1 MMKQSLPIDGLQED
15 LVAACGRAR
24 RLVLRAPTGSGKSTR
39 IPQMLLDLNL
49 VQGQIVVLQPRRI
62 AARLLAA
69 RIAQERGVRLGGEV
83 GYQIRFERV
92 ESAQTRIKFV
102 TEALLLRQMAT
113 DPGLKGV
120 GAVVFDEFHER
131 NLHSD
136 VALALARRLQETH
149 RPDLLIMAMSATLD
163 TEGVAKWLGS
173 AETLAAD
180 GRAYPVQIEY
190 THLPRHSNR
199 PIWDAAAEQ
208 VRRVLSEEAEGDVLV
223 FMPGSY
229 EIARTIG
236 AVRNL
241 PESGGVDILPL
252 YGELPPEEQD
262 RAVRPG
268 PGRKVIVATNV
279 AETSLTIPGVRAVV
293 DAGLARIARFDPHR
307 GIDTLL
313 VEPVSQASAEQR
325 AGRAGRTGPGRCI
338 RLWSQTDHAARPLRE
353 VPEIRRVD
361 LSETILLL
369 LASGWGEAA
378 SFPWY
383 EKPEE
388 KALQR
393 ALTQLADLG
402 AVDVQGKLT
411 HLGRRMSAFP
421 AHPRYARMLLAAGE
435 LDCVYEVCRIAG
447 LAQGRDILFRKVD
460 DRTENARDSVEQE
473 DGSDFF
479 PRLALL
485 QRASEM
491 KFDADAC
498 DRFGVHG
505 QAARQADQAA
515 RQFLR
520 LAEAQGLPVSDR
532 VADPAAVRRCLLLGF
547 SDRLAVRLDAG
558 TLRCALVHGRA
569 GELRRES
576 SIRNAKLLVAAE
588 VDEIQA
594 RGGVTTYLS
603 LATAVE
609 EAWLQ
614 ELFPAEFSTVN
625 QVRYDA
631 AQRRVV
637 TRVER
642 RFRDLILEAKERD
655 DAPSDAASRLLAE
668 EVAAGRLEL
677 EKWDVPVDAWIR
689 RVNFLAK
696 HCPELGIPPFDEVAR
711 RMVIEEVCAGAV
723 AYRDIRDRPV
733 FGVVR
738 GWLTHEQAMA
748 LESYCPEKIVLPR
761 KKHPARIEYTEDGL
775 AEVEATV
782 QELYDFPGSK
792 LRVCLGK
799 VPLVVCIQS
808 PARRTQQRTTDLDA
822 FWKGSYEGVKKELR
836 GRYPR
841 HEWR

>member
-1 MMKQSLPIDGLQED
+1 MKQPLPIDTLKDG
-15 LVAACGRAR
+15 LVAACGRVR

-69 RIAQERGVRLGGEV
+69 RIAQEREVRLGGEV

-102 TEALLLRQMAT
+102 TEALLLRQMAS
-113 DPGLKGV
+113 DPELKGV

-163 TEGVAKWLGS
+163 TEAVAKWLGS

-190 THLPRHSNR
+190 THMPRNSTR

-208 VRRVLSEEAEGDVLV
+208 VRRVLREESEGDILV

-229 EIARTIG
+229 EIMRTIG

-262 RAVRPG
+262 RAVKPS

-313 VEPVSQASAEQR
+313 IEPVSQASAEQR

-338 RLWSQTDHAARPLRE
+338 RLWSQTDHEARPLRE
-353 VPEIRRVD
+353 VPEIKRVD

-369 LASGWGEAA
+369 LSSGWGDAA
-378 SFPWY
+378 TFPWY
-383 EKPEE
+383 EKPDE

-393 ALTQLADLG
+393 ALTVLADLG
-402 AVDVQGKLT
+402 AVDTQGKLT
-411 HLGRRMSAFP
+411 PIGRRMSVFP

-485 QRASEM
+485 QRAVEM

-520 LAEAQGLPVSDR
+520 LAEGQGLPVSDR
-532 VADPAAVRRCLLLGF
+532 IADPAAIRRCLLLGF

-558 TLRCALVHGRA
+558 TLRCALVHGRT

-576 SIRNAKLLVAAE
+576 SIRNAKLLVVAE

-603 LATAVE
+603 LATAIE

-625 QVRYDA
+625 HVRYDA
-631 AQRRVV
+631 TQRRVV

-642 RFRDLILEAKERD
+642 RFRDLVLEAKERD
-655 DAPSDAASRLLAE
+655 DAPSDAASRILAE

-677 EKWDVPVDAWIR
+677 EKWDAPVDAWIR
-689 RVNFLAK
+689 RVNFLSK
-696 HCPELGIPPFDEVAR
+696 HCPELGIPVFDDAAR
-711 RMVIEEVCAGAV
+711 RMVIEEVCTGAV

-748 LESYCPEKIVLPR
+748 LDSYCPEKIILPR
-761 KKHPARIEYTEDGL
+761 KKHPARIEYTADGQ
-775 AEVEATV
+775 AEIEATV

-799 VPLVVCIQS
+799 VPMVICIQS
-808 PARRTQQRTTDLDA
+808 PARRTQQRTIDLDA

>member
-1 MMKQSLPIDGLQED
+1 MKQALPIDDLKDGLT
-15 LVAACGRAR
+15 AACGRVR

-39 IPQMLLDLNL
+39 IPQMLLDLGL
-49 VQGQIVVLQPRRI
+49 VEGQIIVLQPRRI

-69 RIAQERGVRLGGEV
+69 RIAQERNVRLGGEV

-102 TEALLLRQMAT
+102 TEALLLRQMAS
-113 DPGLKGV
+113 DPELKGV
-120 GAVVFDEFHER
+120 GAVIFDEFHER

-136 VALALARRLQETH
+136 VALALARRLQET
-149 RPDLLIMAMSATLD
+149 RRSDLLIMAMSATLD

-180 GRAYPVQIEY
+180 GRAYPVEIEY
-190 THLPRHSNR
+190 THLPRNSAR

-208 VRRVLSEEAEGDVLV
+208 VRRLLQEEAEGDILV

-229 EIARTIG
+229 EIMRTIG

-241 PESGGVDILPL
+241 PESGGVEILPL

-262 RAVRPG
+262 RAVRSG
-268 PGRKVIVATNV
+268 PNRKVIVATNV

-293 DAGLARIARFDPHR
+293 DAGLARIARFDAHR

-313 VEPVSQASAEQR
+313 VEPISQAAAEQR

-338 RLWSQTDHAARPLRE
+338 RLWSQTDQEARPLRE

-369 LASGWGEAA
+369 LSSGWGDAA
-378 SFPWY
+378 TFPWY
-383 EKPEE
+383 EKPED

-393 ALTQLADLG
+393 ALAVLADLG
-402 AVDVQGKLT
+402 AVDTHGKLT
-411 HLGRRMSAFP
+411 PIGRRMAVFP
-421 AHPRYARMLLAAGE
+421 AHPRYARMLLAAGDF
-435 LDCVYEVCRIAG
+435 DCVFEVCRIAG

-485 QRASEM
+485 QRAIDM

-520 LAEAQGLPVSDR
+520 LAEGQGLPVSDR
-532 VADPAAVRRCLLLGF
+532 VADPASVRRCILLGF

-558 TLRCALVHGRA
+558 TLRCALVHGRS

-576 SIRNAKLLVAAE
+576 AIRSAKLLVAAE

-609 EAWLQ
+609 ESWLQ
-614 ELFPAEFSTVN
+614 ELFPDDFTSVN

-637 TRVER
+637 TRTER
-642 RFRDLILEAKERD
+642 RFRDLVLEAKERD
-655 DAPSDAASRLLAE
+655 DAPSDAASRMLAA

-677 EKWDVPVDAWIR
+677 EKWDPSVDAWIR
-689 RVNFLAK
+689 RVNFLSK
-696 HCPELGIPPFDEVAR
+696 HCPELGIPAFDEDAR

-748 LESYCPEKIVLPR
+748 LDSYCPERIILPR
-761 KKHPARIEYTEDGL
+761 KKHPAKIEYTEDAT
-775 AEVEATV
+775 AEIEATV

-799 VPLVVCIQS
+799 IPMIICIQS
-808 PARRTQQRTTDLDA
+808 PARRTQQRTSDLDA
-822 FWKGSYEGVKKELR
+822 FWKGSYEGVKKELK

>member
-1 MMKQSLPIDGLQED
+1 
-15 LVAACGRAR
+15 VR

-102 TEALLLRQMAT
+102 TEALLLRQMAS
-113 DPGLKGV
+113 DPELKGV

-190 THLPRHSNR
+190 THLPRNSTR

-208 VRRVLSEEAEGDVLV
+208 VRRVLSEEAEGDILV

-229 EIARTIG
+229 EIMRTIG

-262 RAVRPG
+262 RAVKPS

-338 RLWSQTDHAARPLRE
+338 RLWSQTDHEARPLRE
-353 VPEIRRVD
+353 VPEIKRVD

-369 LASGWGEAA
+369 LSSGWGEAA
-378 SFPWY
+378 TFPWY
-383 EKPEE
+383 EKPDD

-393 ALTQLADLG
+393 ALTVLADLG
-402 AVDVQGKLT
+402 AVDAQGKLSA
-411 HLGRRMSAFP
+411 LGRRMSVFP
-421 AHPRYARMLLAAGE
+421 AHPRYARMLLAAGD

-485 QRASEM
+485 QRAVEM

-520 LAEAQGLPVSDR
+520 LAEGQGLPVSDR
-532 VADPAAVRRCLLLGF
+532 IADPAAVRRCLLLGF

-558 TLRCALVHGRA
+558 TLRCALVHGRT

-603 LATAVE
+603 LATAIE

-625 QVRYDA
+625 QVRYDGS
-631 AQRRVV
+631 QRRVV

-642 RFRDLILEAKERD
+642 RFRDLVLEAKERD

-677 EKWDVPVDAWIR
+677 EKWDAPVDAWIR
-689 RVNFLAK
+689 RVNFLSK
-696 HCPELGIPPFDEVAR
+696 HCPELGIPPFDEAAR

-761 KKHPARIEYTEDGL
+761 KKHPARIEYTEDGQ

-799 VPLVVCIQS
+799 VPMVVCIQS

-836 GRYPR
+836 GRYPK

>member
-1 MMKQSLPIDGLQED
+1 MKQPLPIDGLQAD
-15 LVAACGRAR
+15 LVAACGRVR

-102 TEALLLRQMAT
+102 TEALLLRQMAS
-113 DPGLKGV
+113 DPELKGV

-190 THLPRHSNR
+190 THLPRNSTR
-199 PIWDAAAEQ
+199 PVWDAAAEQ
-208 VRRVLSEEAEGDVLV
+208 VRRVLSEEAEGDILV

-229 EIARTIG
+229 EIMRTIG

-262 RAVRPG
+262 RAVKPS

-338 RLWSQTDHAARPLRE
+338 RLWSQTDHEARPLRE
-353 VPEIRRVD
+353 VPEIKRVD

-369 LASGWGEAA
+369 LSSGWGEAA
-378 SFPWY
+378 TFPWY
-383 EKPEE
+383 EKPDD

-393 ALTQLADLG
+393 ALTVLADLG
-402 AVDVQGKLT
+402 AVDAQGKLT
-411 HLGRRMSAFP
+411 NLGRRMSVFP
-421 AHPRYARMLLAAGE
+421 AHPRYARMLLAAGD

-485 QRASEM
+485 QRAVEM

-520 LAEAQGLPVSDR
+520 LAEGQGLPVSDR
-532 VADPAAVRRCLLLGF
+532 IADPAAVRRCLLLGF

-558 TLRCALVHGRA
+558 TLRCALVHGRT

-603 LATAVE
+603 LATAIE

-614 ELFPAEFSTVN
+614 ELFPSEFSTVN
-625 QVRYDA
+625 QVRYDGS
-631 AQRRVV
+631 QRRVV

-642 RFRDLILEAKERD
+642 RFRDLVLEAKERD

-677 EKWDVPVDAWIR
+677 EKWDAPVDAWIR
-689 RVNFLAK
+689 RVNFLSK
-696 HCPELGIPPFDEVAR
+696 HCPELGIPPFDEAAR

-748 LESYCPEKIVLPR
+748 LESYCPEKIILPR
-761 KKHPARIEYTEDGL
+761 KKHPARIEYTEDGQ

-799 VPLVVCIQS
+799 VPMVVCIQS

-836 GRYPR
+836 GRYPK

>member
-1 MMKQSLPIDGLQED
+1 MKQPLPIDALQAD
-15 LVAACGRAR
+15 LVAACGRVR

-69 RIAQERGVRLGGEV
+69 RIAQERNVRLGGEV

-102 TEALLLRQMAT
+102 TEALLLRQMAS
-113 DPGLKGV
+113 DPELKGV

-180 GRAYPVQIEY
+180 GRTYPVQIEY
-190 THLPRHSNR
+190 THLPRNSTR

-208 VRRVLSEEAEGDVLV
+208 VRRVLSEEAEGDILV

-229 EIARTIG
+229 EIMRTIG

-241 PESGGVDILPL
+241 PESGGVEILPL

-262 RAVRPG
+262 RAVKPS

-338 RLWSQTDHAARPLRE
+338 RLWSQTDHEARPLRE
-353 VPEIRRVD
+353 VPEIKRVD

-369 LASGWGEAA
+369 LSSGWGEAA
-378 SFPWY
+378 TFPWY
-383 EKPEE
+383 EKPDD

-393 ALTQLADLG
+393 ALTVLADLG
-402 AVDVQGKLT
+402 AVDAHGKLT
-411 HLGRRMSAFP
+411 NLGRRMSVFP
-421 AHPRYARMLLAAGE
+421 AHPRYARMLLAAGD

-485 QRASEM
+485 QRAVEM

-520 LAEAQGLPVSDR
+520 LAEGQGLPVSDR
-532 VADPAAVRRCLLLGF
+532 IADPAAVRRCLLLGF

-558 TLRCALVHGRA
+558 TLRCALVHGRT

-603 LATAVE
+603 LATAIE

-625 QVRYDA
+625 QVRYDGS
-631 AQRRVV
+631 QRRVV

-642 RFRDLILEAKERD
+642 RFRDLVLEAKERD

-677 EKWDVPVDAWIR
+677 EKWDAPVDAWIR

-696 HCPELGIPPFDEVAR
+696 HCPELGIPPFDDAAR

-761 KKHPARIEYTEDGL
+761 KKHPARIEYTEDGQ

-782 QELYDFPGSK
+782 QELYDFPGTK

-799 VPLVVCIQS
+799 VPMVVCIQS

-836 GRYPR
+836 GRYPK

>member
-1 MMKQSLPIDGLQED
+1 MKQALPIDDLKEGLT
-15 LVAACGRAR
+15 AACGRVR

-39 IPQMLLDLNL
+39 IPQMLLDLGL
-49 VQGQIVVLQPRRI
+49 VEGQIIVLQPRRI

-69 RIAQERGVRLGGEV
+69 RIAQERNVRLGGEV

-102 TEALLLRQMAT
+102 TEALLLRQMAS
-113 DPGLKGV
+113 DPELKGV
-120 GAVVFDEFHER
+120 GAVIFDEFHER

-136 VALALARRLQETH
+136 VALALARRLQETR

-180 GRAYPVQIEY
+180 GRAYPVEIEY
-190 THLPRHSNR
+190 THLPRNSAR

-208 VRRVLSEEAEGDVLV
+208 VRRLLQEEAEGDILV

-229 EIARTIG
+229 EIMRTIG

-241 PESGGVDILPL
+241 PESGGAEILPL

-262 RAVRPG
+262 RAVKPG
-268 PGRKVIVATNV
+268 PNRKVIVATNV

-293 DAGLARIARFDPHR
+293 DAGLARIARFDAHR

-313 VEPVSQASAEQR
+313 VEPISQASAEQR
-325 AGRAGRTGPGRCI
+325 AGRAGRTGPGRCV
-338 RLWSQTDHAARPLRE
+338 RLWSQTDQEARPLRE

-369 LASGWGEAA
+369 LSSGWGDAA
-378 SFPWY
+378 TFPWY
-383 EKPEE
+383 EKPED

-393 ALTQLADLG
+393 ALAVLADLG
-402 AVDVQGKLT
+402 AVDTHGKLT
-411 HLGRRMSAFP
+411 PIGRRMAVFP
-421 AHPRYARMLLAAGE
+421 AHPRYARMLLAAGDF
-435 LDCVYEVCRIAG
+435 DCVFEVCRIAG

-485 QRASEM
+485 ERAIDM

-520 LAEAQGLPVSDR
+520 LAEGQGLPVSDR
-532 VADPAAVRRCLLLGF
+532 VADPASVRRCILLGF

-558 TLRCALVHGRA
+558 TLRCALVHGRS

-576 SIRNAKLLVAAE
+576 AIRNAKLLVAAE

-609 EAWLQ
+609 ESWLQ
-614 ELFPAEFSTVN
+614 ELFPDDFTSVN

-631 AQRRVV
+631 TQRRVV
-637 TRVER
+637 TRTER
-642 RFRDLILEAKERD
+642 RFRDLVLEAKERD
-655 DAPSDAASRLLAE
+655 DAPSDAASRILAA

-677 EKWDVPVDAWIR
+677 EKWDPSVDAWIR
-689 RVNFLAK
+689 RVNFLSK
-696 HCPELGIPPFDEVAR
+696 HCPEIGIPAFDEDAR

-748 LESYCPEKIVLPR
+748 LDSYCPERIILPR
-761 KKHPARIEYTEDGL
+761 KKHPAKIEYTEDAT
-775 AEVEATV
+775 AEIEATV

-799 VPLVVCIQS
+799 IPMIICIQS
-808 PARRTQQRTTDLDA
+808 PARRTQQRTSDLDA
-822 FWKGSYEGVKKELR
+822 FWKGSYEGVKKELK

>member
-1 MMKQSLPIDGLQED
+1 MKQPLPIDTLQD
-15 LVAACGRAR
+15 GLVAACGRVR

-102 TEALLLRQMAT
+102 TEALLLRQMAS
-113 DPGLKGV
+113 DPELKGI

-163 TEGVAKWLGS
+163 TESVAKWLGS

-190 THLPRHSNR
+190 THLPRNSTR

-208 VRRVLSEEAEGDVLV
+208 VRRVLREESEGDILV

-229 EIARTIG
+229 EIMRTIG

-262 RAVRPG
+262 RAVKPS

-338 RLWSQTDHAARPLRE
+338 RLWSQTDHEARPLRE
-353 VPEIRRVD
+353 VPEIKRVD

-369 LASGWGEAA
+369 LTSGWGEAA
-378 SFPWY
+378 TFPWY
-383 EKPEE
+383 EKPED

-393 ALTQLADLG
+393 ALTVLADLG
-402 AVDVQGKLT
+402 AVDAQGKLT
-411 HLGRRMSAFP
+411 SLGRRMSVFP

-485 QRASEM
+485 QRAVEM

-520 LAEAQGLPVSDR
+520 LAEGQGLPVSDR
-532 VADPAAVRRCLLLGF
+532 IADPVAVRRCLLLGF

-558 TLRCALVHGRA
+558 TLRCALVHGRT

-576 SIRNAKLLVAAE
+576 SIRNAKILVAAE

-603 LATAVE
+603 LATAIE
-609 EAWLQ
+609 ESWLQ

-625 QVRYDA
+625 QVRYDGS
-631 AQRRVV
+631 QRRVV

-642 RFRDLILEAKERD
+642 RFRDLVLEAKERD

-677 EKWDVPVDAWIR
+677 EKWDTPVDAWIR

-696 HCPELGIPPFDEVAR
+696 HCPELGIPPFDEAAR
-711 RMVIEEVCAGAV
+711 RMVIEEVCTGAV

-748 LESYCPEKIVLPR
+748 LESYCPEKIILPR
-761 KKHPARIEYTEDGL
+761 KKHPARIEYTEDGQ

-799 VPLVVCIQS
+799 VLMVVCIQS

-836 GRYPR
+836 GRYPK

>member
-1 MMKQSLPIDGLQED
+1 MKQPLPIDALQAD
-15 LVAACGRAR
+15 LVAACGRVR

-102 TEALLLRQMAT
+102 TEALLLRQMAS
-113 DPGLKGV
+113 DPELKGV

-190 THLPRHSNR
+190 THLPRNSTR

-208 VRRVLSEEAEGDVLV
+208 VRRVLQEENEGDILV

-229 EIARTIG
+229 EIMRTIG

-262 RAVRPG
+262 RAVKPS

-338 RLWSQTDHAARPLRE
+338 RLWSQTDHEARPLRE
-353 VPEIRRVD
+353 VPEIKRVD

-369 LASGWGEAA
+369 LSSGWGEAA
-378 SFPWY
+378 TFPWY
-383 EKPEE
+383 EKPDD

-393 ALTQLADLG
+393 ALTVLADLG
-402 AVDVQGKLT
+402 AVDAQGKLT
-411 HLGRRMSAFP
+411 NLGRRMSVFP
-421 AHPRYARMLLAAGE
+421 AHPRYARMLLAAGD

-485 QRASEM
+485 QRAVEM

-520 LAEAQGLPVSDR
+520 LAEGQGLPVSDR
-532 VADPAAVRRCLLLGF
+532 IADPAAVRRCLLLGF

-558 TLRCALVHGRA
+558 TLRCALVHGRT

-603 LATAVE
+603 LATAIE
-609 EAWLQ
+609 ESWLQ

-625 QVRYDA
+625 QVRYDGS
-631 AQRRVV
+631 QRRVV

-642 RFRDLILEAKERD
+642 RFRDLVLEAKERD

-677 EKWDVPVDAWIR
+677 EKWDAPVDAWIR
-689 RVNFLAK
+689 RVNFLSK
-696 HCPELGIPPFDEVAR
+696 HCPELGIPPFDEAAR

-748 LESYCPEKIVLPR
+748 LESYCPEKIILPR
-761 KKHPARIEYTEDGL
+761 KKHPARIEYTEDGQ
-775 AEVEATV
+775 AEIEATV

-799 VPLVVCIQS
+799 VPMVVCVQS

-836 GRYPR
+836 GRYPK

>member
-1 MMKQSLPIDGLQED
+1 MKQPLPIDALQAD
-15 LVAACGRAR
+15 LVAACGRVR

-102 TEALLLRQMAT
+102 TEALLLRQMAS
-113 DPGLKGV
+113 DPELKGV

-136 VALALARRLQETH
+136 VAIALARRLQETH

-180 GRAYPVQIEY
+180 GRAYPVQVEY
-190 THLPRHSNR
+190 THLPRNSTR

-208 VRRVLSEEAEGDVLV
+208 VRRVLSDEAEGDILV

-229 EIARTIG
+229 EIMRTIG

-262 RAVRPG
+262 RAVKPS

-338 RLWSQTDHAARPLRE
+338 RLWSQTDHEARPLRE
-353 VPEIRRVD
+353 VPEIKRVD

-369 LASGWGEAA
+369 LSSGWGEAA
-378 SFPWY
+378 TFPWY
-383 EKPEE
+383 EKPDD

-393 ALTQLADLG
+393 ALTVLADLG
-402 AVDVQGKLT
+402 AVDAQGKLT
-411 HLGRRMSAFP
+411 NLGRRMSVFP
-421 AHPRYARMLLAAGE
+421 AHPRYARMLLAAGD

-485 QRASEM
+485 QRAVEM

-520 LAEAQGLPVSDR
+520 LAEGQGLPVSDR
-532 VADPAAVRRCLLLGF
+532 IADPAAVRRCLLLGF

-558 TLRCALVHGRA
+558 TLRCALVHGRT

-603 LATAVE
+603 LATAIE

-625 QVRYDA
+625 QVRYDGS
-631 AQRRVV
+631 QRRVV

-642 RFRDLILEAKERD
+642 RFRDLVLEAKERD

-677 EKWDVPVDAWIR
+677 EKWDAPVDAWIR
-689 RVNFLAK
+689 RVNFLSK
-696 HCPELGIPPFDEVAR
+696 HCPELGIPPFDEAAR

-748 LESYCPEKIVLPR
+748 LESYCPEKIILPR
-761 KKHPARIEYTEDGL
+761 KKHPARIEYTEDGQ

-799 VPLVVCIQS
+799 VPMVVCIQS

-836 GRYPR
+836 GRYPK

>member
-1 MMKQSLPIDGLQED
+1 MKQPLPIDVLQAD
-15 LVAACGRAR
+15 LVAACGRVR

-69 RIAQERGVRLGGEV
+69 RIAQERNVRLGGEV

-102 TEALLLRQMAT
+102 TEALLLRQMAS
-113 DPGLKGV
+113 DPELKGV

-163 TEGVAKWLGS
+163 TEGVAKWLGC

-180 GRAYPVQIEY
+180 GRAYPVQVEY
-190 THLPRHSNR
+190 THLPRNSTR

-208 VRRVLSEEAEGDVLV
+208 VRRVLREETEGDILV

-229 EIARTIG
+229 EIMRTIG

-262 RAVRPG
+262 RAVKPG

-338 RLWSQTDHAARPLRE
+338 RLWSQTDHEARPLRE

-369 LASGWGEAA
+369 LSSGWGEAA
-378 SFPWY
+378 TFPWY
-383 EKPEE
+383 EKPDD

-393 ALTQLADLG
+393 ALTVLADLG
-402 AVDVQGKLT
+402 AVDAQGKLT
-411 HLGRRMSAFP
+411 DLGRRMSVFP
-421 AHPRYARMLLAAGE
+421 AHPRYARMLLAAGD

-485 QRASEM
+485 QRAVEM

-520 LAEAQGLPVSDR
+520 LAEGQGLPVSDR
-532 VADPAAVRRCLLLGF
+532 VADPADVRRCLLLGF

-558 TLRCALVHGRA
+558 TLRCALVHGRT

-588 VDEIQA
+588 VDEIQS

-603 LATAVE
+603 LATAIE

-631 AQRRVV
+631 SQRRVV

-642 RFRDLILEAKERD
+642 RFRDLVLEAKERD

-677 EKWDVPVDAWIR
+677 EKWDAPVDAWIR
-689 RVNFLAK
+689 RVNFLSK
-696 HCPELGIPPFDEVAR
+696 HCPELGIPPFDEAAR

-723 AYRDIRDRPV
+723 AYRDIRERPV

-761 KKHPARIEYTEDGL
+761 KKHPARIEYTEDGQ

-799 VPLVVCIQS
+799 VPMVVCIQS

-836 GRYPR
+836 GRYPK

>member
-1 MMKQSLPIDGLQED
+1 MKQPLPIDGLQAD
-15 LVAACGRAR
+15 LVAACGRVR

-102 TEALLLRQMAT
+102 TEALLLRQMAS
-113 DPGLKGV
+113 DPELKGV

-190 THLPRHSNR
+190 THLPRNSTR

-208 VRRVLSEEAEGDVLV
+208 VRRVLSEEAEGDILV

-229 EIARTIG
+229 EIMRTIG

-262 RAVRPG
+262 RAVKPS

-338 RLWSQTDHAARPLRE
+338 RLWSQTDHEARPLRE
-353 VPEIRRVD
+353 VPEIKRVD

-369 LASGWGEAA
+369 LSSGWGEAA
-378 SFPWY
+378 TFPWY
-383 EKPEE
+383 EKPDD

-393 ALTQLADLG
+393 ALTVLADLG
-402 AVDVQGKLT
+402 AVDAHGKLT
-411 HLGRRMSAFP
+411 NLGRRMSVFP
-421 AHPRYARMLLAAGE
+421 AHPRYARMLLAAGD

-485 QRASEM
+485 QRAVEM

-520 LAEAQGLPVSDR
+520 LAEGQGLPVSDR
-532 VADPAAVRRCLLLGF
+532 IADPAAVRRCLLLGF

-558 TLRCALVHGRA
+558 TLRCALVHGRT

-603 LATAVE
+603 LATAIE

-625 QVRYDA
+625 QVRYDGS
-631 AQRRVV
+631 QRRVV

-642 RFRDLILEAKERD
+642 RFRDLVLEAKERD

-677 EKWDVPVDAWIR
+677 EKWDAPVDAWIR
-689 RVNFLAK
+689 RVNFLSK
-696 HCPELGIPPFDEVAR
+696 HCPELGIPPFDEAAR

-748 LESYCPEKIVLPR
+748 LESYCPEKIILPR
-761 KKHPARIEYTEDGL
+761 KKHPARIEYTEDGQ

-782 QELYDFPGSK
+782 QELYDFPGVK

-799 VPLVVCIQS
+799 VPMVVCIQS

-836 GRYPR
+836 GRYPK

>member
-1 MMKQSLPIDGLQED
+1 MKQPLPIDELQAD
-15 LVAACGRAR
+15 LVAACGRVR

-69 RIAQERGVRLGGEV
+69 RIAQERGVKLGGEV

-102 TEALLLRQMAT
+102 TEALLLRQMAS
-113 DPGLKGV
+113 DPELKGV

-180 GRAYPVQIEY
+180 GRAYPVQVEY
-190 THLPRHSNR
+190 THLPRNSTR

-208 VRRVLSEEAEGDVLV
+208 VRRVLREESEGDVLV

-229 EIARTIG
+229 EIMRTIG

-262 RAVRPG
+262 RAVKPS

-338 RLWSQTDHAARPLRE
+338 RLWSQTDHEARPLRE
-353 VPEIRRVD
+353 VPEIKRVD

-369 LASGWGEAA
+369 LSSGWGEAA
-378 SFPWY
+378 TFPWY
-383 EKPEE
+383 EKPDD

-393 ALTQLADLG
+393 ALTVLADLG
-402 AVDVQGKLT
+402 AVDAQGKLT
-411 HLGRRMSAFP
+411 NLGRRMSVFP
-421 AHPRYARMLLAAGE
+421 AHPRYARMLLAAGD

-485 QRASEM
+485 QRAVEM

-520 LAEAQGLPVSDR
+520 LAEGQGLPVSDR
-532 VADPAAVRRCLLLGF
+532 IADPAAVRRCLLLGF

-558 TLRCALVHGRA
+558 TLRCALVHGRT

-603 LATAVE
+603 LATAIE
-609 EAWLQ
+609 ESWLQ

-625 QVRYDA
+625 QVRYDGS
-631 AQRRVV
+631 QRRVV

-642 RFRDLILEAKERD
+642 RFRDLVLEAKERD

-677 EKWDVPVDAWIR
+677 EKWDSPVDAWIR
-689 RVNFLAK
+689 RVNFLSK
-696 HCPELGIPPFDEVAR
+696 HCPELGIPPFDEAAR

-761 KKHPARIEYTEDGL
+761 KKHPARIEYTEDGQ

-799 VPLVVCIQS
+799 VPMVVCIQS

-836 GRYPR
+836 GRYPK

>member
-1 MMKQSLPIDGLQED
+1 MKQPLPIDTLQD
-15 LVAACGRAR
+15 GLVAACGRVR

-69 RIAQERGVRLGGEV
+69 RIAQERGVKLGGEV

-102 TEALLLRQMAT
+102 TEALLLRQMAS
-113 DPGLKGV
+113 DPELKGI

-190 THLPRHSNR
+190 THLPRNSTR

-208 VRRVLSEEAEGDVLV
+208 VRRVLREESEGDILV

-229 EIARTIG
+229 EIMRTIG

-262 RAVRPG
+262 RAVKPS

-338 RLWSQTDHAARPLRE
+338 RLWSQTDHEARPLRE
-353 VPEIRRVD
+353 VPEIKRVD

-369 LASGWGEAA
+369 LTSGWGEAA
-378 SFPWY
+378 TFPWY
-383 EKPEE
+383 EKPED

-393 ALTQLADLG
+393 ALTVLADLG
-402 AVDVQGKLT
+402 AVDAQGKLT
-411 HLGRRMSAFP
+411 SLGRRMSVFP

-485 QRASEM
+485 QRAVEM

-520 LAEAQGLPVSDR
+520 LAEGQGLPVSDR
-532 VADPAAVRRCLLLGF
+532 MADPAAVRRCLLLGF

-603 LATAVE
+603 LATAIE

-631 AQRRVV
+631 SQRRVV

-642 RFRDLILEAKERD
+642 RFRDLVLEAKERD

-677 EKWDVPVDAWIR
+677 EKWDTPVDAWIR

-696 HCPELGIPPFDEVAR
+696 HCPELGIPPFDEAAR
-711 RMVIEEVCAGAV
+711 RMVIEEVCAVAV

-748 LESYCPEKIVLPR
+748 LESYCPEKIILPR
-761 KKHPARIEYTEDGL
+761 KKHPARIEYTEDGQ

-799 VPLVVCIQS
+799 VPMVVCIQS

-836 GRYPR
+836 GRYPK

>member
-1 MMKQSLPIDGLQED
+1 MKQPLPIDGLQAD
-15 LVAACGRAR
+15 LVAACGRVR

-102 TEALLLRQMAT
+102 TEALLLRQMAS
-113 DPGLKGV
+113 DPELKGV

-190 THLPRHSNR
+190 THLPRNSTR

-208 VRRVLSEEAEGDVLV
+208 VRRVLQEEDEGDILV

-229 EIARTIG
+229 EIMRTIG

-262 RAVRPG
+262 RAVKPS

-338 RLWSQTDHAARPLRE
+338 RLWSQTDHEARPLRE
-353 VPEIRRVD
+353 VPEIKRVD

-369 LASGWGEAA
+369 LSSGWGEAA
-378 SFPWY
+378 TFPWY
-383 EKPEE
+383 EKPDD

-393 ALTQLADLG
+393 ALTVLADLG
-402 AVDVQGKLT
+402 AVDAQGKLT
-411 HLGRRMSAFP
+411 NLGRRMSVFP
-421 AHPRYARMLLAAGE
+421 AHPRYARMLLAAGD

-485 QRASEM
+485 QRAVEM

-520 LAEAQGLPVSDR
+520 LAEGQGLPVSDR
-532 VADPAAVRRCLLLGF
+532 IADPAAVRRCLLLGF

-558 TLRCALVHGRA
+558 TLRCALVHGRT

-603 LATAVE
+603 LATAIE

-614 ELFPAEFSTVN
+614 ELFPSEFSTVN
-625 QVRYDA
+625 QVRYDGS
-631 AQRRVV
+631 QRRVV

-642 RFRDLILEAKERD
+642 RFRDLVLEAKERD

-677 EKWDVPVDAWIR
+677 EKWDAPVDAWIR
-689 RVNFLAK
+689 RVNFLSK
-696 HCPELGIPPFDEVAR
+696 HCPELGIPPFDEAAR

-748 LESYCPEKIVLPR
+748 LESYCPEKIILPR
-761 KKHPARIEYTEDGL
+761 KKHPARIEYTEDGQ

-799 VPLVVCIQS
+799 VPMVVCIQS

-836 GRYPR
+836 GRYPK

>member
-1 MMKQSLPIDGLQED
+1 MKQPLPIDALQD
-15 LVAACGRAR
+15 GLVAACGRVR

-69 RIAQERGVRLGGEV
+69 RIALERGVKLGGEV

-102 TEALLLRQMAT
+102 TEALLLRQMAS
-113 DPGLKGV
+113 DPELKGV

-180 GRAYPVQIEY
+180 GRAYPVQVEY
-190 THLPRHSNR
+190 THMPRNSTR

-208 VRRVLSEEAEGDVLV
+208 VRRVLREETEGDVLV

-229 EIARTIG
+229 EIMRTIG

-262 RAVRPG
+262 RAVKPS

-338 RLWSQTDHAARPLRE
+338 RLWSQTDHEARPLRE

-369 LASGWGEAA
+369 LSSGWGEAA

-383 EKPEE
+383 EKPDD

-393 ALTQLADLG
+393 ALTVLADLG
-402 AVDVQGKLT
+402 AVDAQGKLT
-411 HLGRRMSAFP
+411 SLGRRMSVFP
-421 AHPRYARMLLAAGE
+421 AHPRYARMLLAAGD

-485 QRASEM
+485 QRAVEM

-520 LAEAQGLPVSDR
+520 LAEGQGLPVSDR
-532 VADPAAVRRCLLLGF
+532 VADPAAIRRCLLLGF

-558 TLRCALVHGRA
+558 TLRCALVHGRT

-609 EAWLQ
+609 ESWLQ
-614 ELFPAEFSTVN
+614 ELFPDEFSTVN

-631 AQRRVV
+631 SQRRVV

-642 RFRDLILEAKERD
+642 RFRDLVLEAKERD

-677 EKWDVPVDAWIR
+677 EKWDAPVDAWIR
-689 RVNFLAK
+689 RVNFLSK
-696 HCPELGIPPFDEVAR
+696 HCPELGIPPFDDAAR

-723 AYRDIRDRPV
+723 AYRDIRERPV

-761 KKHPARIEYTEDGL
+761 KKHPARIEYTEDGQ
-775 AEVEATV
+775 AEIEATV

-799 VPLVVCIQS
+799 VPMVVCIQS

-836 GRYPR
+836 GRYPK

>member
-1 MMKQSLPIDGLQED
+1 MKQPLPIDALQD
-15 LVAACGRAR
+15 GLVAACGRVR

-69 RIAQERGVRLGGEV
+69 RIAQERGVKLGGEV

-102 TEALLLRQMAT
+102 TEALLLRQMAS
-113 DPGLKGV
+113 DPELKGV

-180 GRAYPVQIEY
+180 GRAYPVQVEY
-190 THLPRHSNR
+190 THLPRNSTR

-208 VRRVLSEEAEGDVLV
+208 VRRVLREETEGDVLV

-229 EIARTIG
+229 EIMRTIG

-262 RAVRPG
+262 RAVKPS

-338 RLWSQTDHAARPLRE
+338 RLWSQTDHEARPLRE

-361 LSETILLL
+361 LSETVLLL
-369 LASGWGEAA
+369 LSSGWGEAA

-383 EKPEE
+383 EKPDD

-393 ALTQLADLG
+393 ALTVLADLG
-402 AVDVQGKLT
+402 AVDAQGKLT
-411 HLGRRMSAFP
+411 PLGRRMSVFP
-421 AHPRYARMLLAAGE
+421 AHPRYARMLLAAGD

-485 QRASEM
+485 QRAVEM

-520 LAEAQGLPVSDR
+520 LAEGQGLPVSDR
-532 VADPAAVRRCLLLGF
+532 IADPAAIRRCLLLGF

-558 TLRCALVHGRA
+558 TLRCALVHGRT

-609 EAWLQ
+609 ESWLQ
-614 ELFPAEFSTVN
+614 ELFPDEFSTVN

-631 AQRRVV
+631 SQRRVV

-642 RFRDLILEAKERD
+642 RFRDLVLEAKERD

-677 EKWDVPVDAWIR
+677 EKWDAPVDAWIR
-689 RVNFLAK
+689 RVNFLSK
-696 HCPELGIPPFDEVAR
+696 HCPELGIPPFDDAAR

-723 AYRDIRDRPV
+723 AYRDIRERPV

-761 KKHPARIEYTEDGL
+761 KKHPARIEYTEDGQ
-775 AEVEATV
+775 AEIEATV

-799 VPLVVCIQS
+799 VPMVVCIQS

-836 GRYPR
+836 GRYPK

>member
-1 MMKQSLPIDGLQED
+1 MKQPLPIDALQAD
-15 LVAACGRAR
+15 LVAACGRVR

-69 RIAQERGVRLGGEV
+69 RIAQERNVRLGGEV

-102 TEALLLRQMAT
+102 TEALLLRQMAS
-113 DPGLKGV
+113 DPELKGV
-120 GAVVFDEFHER
+120 GAVLFDEFHER

-180 GRAYPVQIEY
+180 GRAYPVQVEY
-190 THLPRHSNR
+190 THLPRNSTR

-208 VRRVLSEEAEGDVLV
+208 VRRVLSEEAEGDILV

-229 EIARTIG
+229 EIMRTIG

-262 RAVRPG
+262 RAVKPS

-338 RLWSQTDHAARPLRE
+338 RLWSQTDHEARPLRE
-353 VPEIRRVD
+353 VPEIKRVD

-369 LASGWGEAA
+369 LTSGWGEAA
-378 SFPWY
+378 TFPWY
-383 EKPEE
+383 EKPDD

-393 ALTQLADLG
+393 ALTVLADLG
-402 AVDVQGKLT
+402 AVDAHGKLT
-411 HLGRRMSAFP
+411 NLGRRMSVFP
-421 AHPRYARMLLAAGE
+421 AHPRYARMLLAAGD

-485 QRASEM
+485 QRAVEM

-520 LAEAQGLPVSDR
+520 LAEGQGLPVSDR
-532 VADPAAVRRCLLLGF
+532 IADPAAVRRCLLLGF

-558 TLRCALVHGRA
+558 TLRCALVHGRT

-576 SIRNAKLLVAAE
+576 SIRSAKLLVAAE

-603 LATAVE
+603 LATAIE

-625 QVRYDA
+625 QVRYDGS
-631 AQRRVV
+631 QRRVV

-642 RFRDLILEAKERD
+642 RFRDLVLEAKERD

-677 EKWDVPVDAWIR
+677 EKWDAPVDAWIR

-696 HCPELGIPPFDEVAR
+696 HCPELGIPPFDDAAR

-761 KKHPARIEYTEDGL
+761 KKHPARIEYTEDGQ

-782 QELYDFPGSK
+782 QELYDFPGTK

-799 VPLVVCIQS
+799 VPMVVCIQS

-836 GRYPR
+836 GRYPK

>member
-1 MMKQSLPIDGLQED
+1 MKQPLPIDTLQD
-15 LVAACGRAR
+15 GLVAACGRVR

-102 TEALLLRQMAT
+102 TEALLLRQMAS
-113 DPGLKGV
+113 DPELKGV

-163 TEGVAKWLGS
+163 TEAVAKWLGS

-190 THLPRHSNR
+190 THMPRNSTR

-208 VRRVLSEEAEGDVLV
+208 VRRVLQEEDEGDILV

-229 EIARTIG
+229 EIMRTIG

-241 PESGGVDILPL
+241 SESGGVDILPL

-262 RAVRPG
+262 RAVKPS

-338 RLWSQTDHAARPLRE
+338 RLWSQTDHEARPLRE
-353 VPEIRRVD
+353 VPEIKRVD

-369 LASGWGEAA
+369 LSSGWGDAA
-378 SFPWY
+378 TFPWY
-383 EKPEE
+383 EKPDD

-393 ALTQLADLG
+393 ALTVLADLG
-402 AVDVQGKLT
+402 AVDTQGKLT
-411 HLGRRMSAFP
+411 PIGRRMSVFP

-435 LDCVYEVCRIAG
+435 LDCVFEVCRIAG

-485 QRASEM
+485 QRAIEM

-520 LAEAQGLPVSDR
+520 LAEGQGLPVSDR
-532 VADPAAVRRCLLLGF
+532 IADPAAIRRCLLLGF
-547 SDRLAVRLDAG
+547 SDRLAVRIDAG
-558 TLRCALVHGRA
+558 TLRCALVHGRT

-603 LATAVE
+603 LATAIE

-614 ELFPAEFSTVN
+614 ELFPSEFSTVN
-625 QVRYDA
+625 HVRYDA
-631 AQRRVV
+631 TQRRVV

-642 RFRDLILEAKERD
+642 RFRDLVLEAKERD
-655 DAPSDAASRLLAE
+655 DAPSDAASRILAE

-677 EKWDVPVDAWIR
+677 EKWDAPVDAWIR
-689 RVNFLAK
+689 RVNFLSK
-696 HCPELGIPPFDEVAR
+696 HCPELGIPVFDDAAR
-711 RMVIEEVCAGAV
+711 RMVIEEVCTGAV

-748 LESYCPEKIVLPR
+748 LDSYCPEKIILPR
-761 KKHPARIEYTEDGL
+761 KKHPARIEYTADGQ
-775 AEVEATV
+775 AEIEATV

-799 VPLVVCIQS
+799 VPMVICIQS

>member
-1 MMKQSLPIDGLQED
+1 MKQPLPIDTLQD
-15 LVAACGRAR
+15 GLVAACGRVR
-24 RLVLRAPTGSGKSTR
+24 RIVLRAPTGSGKSTR
-39 IPQMLLDLNL
+39 IPQILLDLNL
-49 VQGQIVVLQPRRI
+49 VQGQIIVLQPRRI

-69 RIAQERGVRLGGEV
+69 RIAQEREVRLGGEV

-102 TEALLLRQMAT
+102 TEALLLRQMAS
-113 DPGLKGV
+113 DPELKGV

-149 RPDLLIMAMSATLD
+149 RPDLLIIAMSATLD
-163 TEGVAKWLGS
+163 TEAVAKWLGS

-190 THLPRHSNR
+190 THMPRNSTR

-208 VRRVLSEEAEGDVLV
+208 VRRVLREESEGDILV

-229 EIARTIG
+229 EIMRTIG

-262 RAVRPG
+262 RAVKPS

-338 RLWSQTDHAARPLRE
+338 RLWSQTDHEARPLRE
-353 VPEIRRVD
+353 VPEIKRVD

-369 LASGWGEAA
+369 LSSGWGDAA
-378 SFPWY
+378 TFPWY
-383 EKPEE
+383 EKPDD

-393 ALTQLADLG
+393 ALTVLADLG
-402 AVDVQGKLT
+402 AVDTLGKLT
-411 HLGRRMSAFP
+411 PIGRRMSVFP

-460 DRTENARDSVEQE
+460 DRTENARDAVEQE

-485 QRASEM
+485 QRAIDM

-520 LAEAQGLPVSDR
+520 LAEGQGLAVSDR
-532 VADPAAVRRCLLLGF
+532 VADPAAIRRCLLLGF

-558 TLRCALVHGRA
+558 TLRCALVHGRT

-603 LATAVE
+603 LATAIE
-609 EAWLQ
+609 ESWLQ
-614 ELFPAEFSTVN
+614 ELFPSEFSTVN
-625 QVRYDA
+625 HVRYDA
-631 AQRRVV
+631 TQRRVV

-642 RFRDLILEAKERD
+642 RFRDLVLEAKERD
-655 DAPSDAASRLLAE
+655 DAPSDAASRILAE

-677 EKWDVPVDAWIR
+677 EMWDVPVDAWIR
-689 RVNFLAK
+689 RVNFLSK
-696 HCPELGIPPFDEVAR
+696 HCPELGIPVFDDAAR
-711 RMVIEEVCAGAV
+711 RMVIEEVCTGAV

-748 LESYCPEKIVLPR
+748 LDTYCPEKLILPR
-761 KKHPARIEYTEDGL
+761 KKHPARIEYTTDGQ
-775 AEVEATV
+775 AEIEATV

-799 VPLVVCIQS
+799 VPMVICIQS

-836 GRYPR
+836 GRYPK

>member
-1 MMKQSLPIDGLQED
+1 MKQPLPIDALQD
-15 LVAACGRAR
+15 GLVAACGRVR

-49 VQGQIVVLQPRRI
+49 VQGQIIVLQPRRI

-69 RIAQERGVRLGGEV
+69 RIAQEREVRLGGEV

-102 TEALLLRQMAT
+102 TEALLLRQMAS
-113 DPGLKGV
+113 DPQLKGV

-163 TEGVAKWLGS
+163 TDAVAKWLGS

-190 THLPRHSNR
+190 THMPRNSTR

-208 VRRVLSEEAEGDVLV
+208 VRRVLREESEGDILV

-229 EIARTIG
+229 EIMRTIG

-262 RAVRPG
+262 RAVKPS

-338 RLWSQTDHAARPLRE
+338 RLWSQTDHEARPLRE
-353 VPEIRRVD
+353 VPEIKRVD

-369 LASGWGEAA
+369 LSSGWGDAA
-378 SFPWY
+378 TFPWY
-383 EKPEE
+383 EKPDD

-393 ALTQLADLG
+393 ALTVLADLG
-402 AVDVQGKLT
+402 AVDTQGKLT
-411 HLGRRMSAFP
+411 PIGRRMSVFP

-435 LDCVYEVCRIAG
+435 LDCVYEVCSIAG

-485 QRASEM
+485 QQAIDL

-520 LAEAQGLPVSDR
+520 LAEGQGLPVSDR
-532 VADPAAVRRCLLLGF
+532 VADPAAIRRCLLLGF

-558 TLRCALVHGRA
+558 TLRCALVHGRT

-588 VDEIQA
+588 VDEIQV

-603 LATAVE
+603 LATAIDE
-609 EAWLQ
+609 SWLQ
-614 ELFPAEFSTVN
+614 ELFPSEFSTVN
-625 QVRYDA
+625 HVRYDA
-631 AQRRVV
+631 TLRRVV

-642 RFRDLILEAKERD
+642 RFRDLVLEAKERD
-655 DAPSDAASRLLAE
+655 DAPSDAASRILAE

-677 EKWDVPVDAWIR
+677 EKWDASVDAWIR
-689 RVNFLAK
+689 RVNFLSK
-696 HCPELGIPPFDEVAR
+696 HCPELGIPPFDDAAR

-748 LESYCPEKIVLPR
+748 LDSYCPEKIILPR
-761 KKHPARIEYTEDGL
+761 KKHPARIEYTADGQ
-775 AEVEATV
+775 AEIEATV

-799 VPLVVCIQS
+799 VPMVICIQS

-836 GRYPR
+836 GRYPK

>member
-1 MMKQSLPIDGLQED
+1 MKQPLPIDALQD
-15 LVAACGRAR
+15 GLVAACGRVR

-69 RIAQERGVRLGGEV
+69 RIAQERGVKLGGEV

-102 TEALLLRQMAT
+102 TEALLLRQMAS
-113 DPGLKGV
+113 DPELKGV

-190 THLPRHSNR
+190 THQPRNSTR

-208 VRRVLSEEAEGDVLV
+208 VRRVLREESEGDILV

-229 EIARTIG
+229 EIMRTIG

-241 PESGGVDILPL
+241 PESGGIDILPL

-262 RAVRPG
+262 RAVKPS

-338 RLWSQTDHAARPLRE
+338 RLWSQTDHEARPLRE
-353 VPEIRRVD
+353 VPEIKRVD

-369 LASGWGEAA
+369 LSSGWGEAA
-378 SFPWY
+378 TFPWY
-383 EKPEE
+383 EKPDD

-393 ALTQLADLG
+393 ALTVLADLG
-402 AVDVQGKLT
+402 AVDAQGKLT
-411 HLGRRMSAFP
+411 NLGRRMSVFP
-421 AHPRYARMLLAAGE
+421 AHPRYARMLLAAGD

-485 QRASEM
+485 QRAVEM

-520 LAEAQGLPVSDR
+520 LAQAQGLPVSDR
-532 VADPAAVRRCLLLGF
+532 IADPAAVRRCLLLGF

-558 TLRCALVHGRA
+558 TLRCALVHGRT

-603 LATAVE
+603 LATAIE

-625 QVRYDA
+625 QVRYDGS
-631 AQRRVV
+631 QRRVV

-642 RFRDLILEAKERD
+642 RFRDLVLEAKERD

-677 EKWDVPVDAWIR
+677 EKWDAPVDAWIR
-689 RVNFLAK
+689 RVNFLSK
-696 HCPELGIPPFDEVAR
+696 HCPELGIPPFDEAAR

-761 KKHPARIEYTEDGL
+761 KKHPARIEYTEDGQ

-799 VPLVVCIQS
+799 VPMVVCIQS

-836 GRYPR
+836 GRYPK

>member
-1 MMKQSLPIDGLQED
+1 MKQPLPIDSLQD
-15 LVAACGRAR
+15 GLVAACGRVR

-69 RIAQERGVRLGGEV
+69 RIAQEREVRLGGEV

-102 TEALLLRQMAT
+102 TEALLLRQMAS
-113 DPGLKGV
+113 DPELKGV

-163 TEGVAKWLGS
+163 TDAVAKWLGS

-190 THLPRHSNR
+190 THMPRNSTR
-199 PIWDAAAEQ
+199 PIWDAAADQ
-208 VRRVLSEEAEGDVLV
+208 VRRVLQEEDEGDILV

-229 EIARTIG
+229 EIMRTIG

-241 PESGGVDILPL
+241 PESGGVDVLPL

-262 RAVRPG
+262 RAVKPS

-338 RLWSQTDHAARPLRE
+338 RLWSQTDHEARPLRE
-353 VPEIRRVD
+353 VPEIKRVD

-369 LASGWGEAA
+369 LSSGWGDAA

-383 EKPEE
+383 EKPDD

-393 ALTQLADLG
+393 ALTVLADLG
-402 AVDVQGKLT
+402 AVDPQGKLT
-411 HLGRRMSAFP
+411 PIGRRMSVFP

-485 QRASEM
+485 QRAIEM

-520 LAEAQGLPVSDR
+520 LAEGQGLPVSDR
-532 VADPAAVRRCLLLGF
+532 IADPAAIRRCLLLGF
-547 SDRLAVRLDAG
+547 SDRLAVRIDAG
-558 TLRCALVHGRA
+558 TLRCALVHGRT

-603 LATAVE
+603 LATAIE

-614 ELFPAEFSTVN
+614 ELLPSEFSTVN
-625 QVRYDA
+625 HVRYDA
-631 AQRRVV
+631 TQRRVV

-642 RFRDLILEAKERD
+642 RFRDLVLEAKERD
-655 DAPSDAASRLLAE
+655 DAPSDAASRILAE

-677 EKWDVPVDAWIR
+677 EKWDAPVDAWIR

-696 HCPELGIPPFDEVAR
+696 HCPELGIPVFDDAAR
-711 RMVIEEVCAGAV
+711 RMVIEEVCTGAV

-748 LESYCPEKIVLPR
+748 LDSYCPEKIVLPR
-761 KKHPARIEYTEDGL
+761 KKHPARIEYTADGQ
-775 AEVEATV
+775 AEIEATV

-799 VPLVVCIQS
+799 VPMVICIQS

>member
-1 MMKQSLPIDGLQED
+1 MKQPLPIDGLQAD
-15 LVAACGRAR
+15 LVAACGRVR

-102 TEALLLRQMAT
+102 TEALLLRQMAS
-113 DPGLKGV
+113 DPELKGV

-190 THLPRHSNR
+190 THLPRNSTR
-199 PIWDAAAEQ
+199 PVWDAAAEQ
-208 VRRVLSEEAEGDVLV
+208 VRRVLSEEAEGDILV

-229 EIARTIG
+229 EIMRTIG

-262 RAVRPG
+262 RAVKPS

-338 RLWSQTDHAARPLRE
+338 RLWSQTDHEARPLRE
-353 VPEIRRVD
+353 VPEIKRVD

-369 LASGWGEAA
+369 LSSGWGEAA
-378 SFPWY
+378 TFPWY
-383 EKPEE
+383 EKPDD

-393 ALTQLADLG
+393 ALTVLADLG
-402 AVDVQGKLT
+402 AVDAHGKLT
-411 HLGRRMSAFP
+411 NLGRRMSVFP
-421 AHPRYARMLLAAGE
+421 AHPRYARMLLAAGD

-485 QRASEM
+485 QRAVEM

-520 LAEAQGLPVSDR
+520 LAEGQGLPVSDR
-532 VADPAAVRRCLLLGF
+532 IADPTAVRRCLLLGF

-558 TLRCALVHGRA
+558 TLRCALVHGRT

-603 LATAVE
+603 LATAIE

-614 ELFPAEFSTVN
+614 ELFPSEFSTVN
-625 QVRYDA
+625 QVRYDGS
-631 AQRRVV
+631 QRRVV

-642 RFRDLILEAKERD
+642 RFRDLVLEAKERD

-677 EKWDVPVDAWIR
+677 EKWDAPVDAWIR
-689 RVNFLAK
+689 RVNFLSK
-696 HCPELGIPPFDEVAR
+696 HCPELGIPPFDEAAR

-748 LESYCPEKIVLPR
+748 LESYCPEKIILPR
-761 KKHPARIEYTEDGL
+761 KKHPARIEYTEDGQ

-782 QELYDFPGSK
+782 QELYDFPGVK

-799 VPLVVCIQS
+799 VPMVVCIQS

-836 GRYPR
+836 GRYPK